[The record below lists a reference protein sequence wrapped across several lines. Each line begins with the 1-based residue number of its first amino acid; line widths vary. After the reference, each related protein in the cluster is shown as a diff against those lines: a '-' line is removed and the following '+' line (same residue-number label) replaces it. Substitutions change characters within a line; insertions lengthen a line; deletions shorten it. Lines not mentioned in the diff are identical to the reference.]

1 MRSIGGIAMRQVGSS
16 VRRLIAI
23 GVAVLVGLQVVSAVP
38 PHATRSIAQS
48 AAATVVPG
56 APIELDARQA
66 QEVAVLVEFF
76 RAYNAGQMATALA
89 LFGPTWLW
97 SDCDYRVGHVIV
109 GKGIDSLKR
118 WLLQRKADHDRL
130 EIGSIYVGTL
140 QEEALGA
147 SFRRRTSDTLR
158 ALGKSRGIVPAGAAK
173 VSFGDVSG
181 ALRMLK
187 FANGPYGGS
196 QESCQVR
203 P

>member
-16 VRRLIAI
+16 VGRLIAI
-23 GVAVLVGLQVVSAVP
+23 GVAVLVGLQVVSVVP
-38 PHATRSIAQS
+38 PHATRSMAQS
-48 AAATVVPG
+48 AATAVPG

-76 RAYNAGQMATALA
+76 RAYNAGQVATALA

-97 SDCDYRVGHVIV
+97 SDCDYRRGHVIV

-147 SFRRRTSDTLR
+147 SFRRRTNDTLR
-158 ALGKSRGIVPAGAAK
+158 ALGKSRGIVPAIAAK
-173 VSFGDVSG
+173 VIFGDVSG
-181 ALRMLK
+181 AVRITG
-187 FANGPYGGS
+187 FANGPYGGT

-203 P
+203 S